1 MSKNFLASKNQDLDN
16 FDKKSKREENA
27 WYLIESIKRSKSNW
41 IKSEFVKNLSL
52 YLDLDFVKQEL
63 IVIYK
68 STNSIELRQT
78 IKALHDGTLD
88 LSEFMKELEENT
100 RLFQEAKLHRKEVEE
115 YVNEYHLSESPLRV
129 SGEIDSQS
137 LGILKLKAQDRARFN
152 N

>member
-41 IKSEFVKNLSL
+41 VKSEFVKNLSL

-88 LSEFMKELEENT
+88 LTEFMIELEENT
-100 RLFQEAKLHRKEVEE
+100 RLLEE
-115 YVNEYHLSESPLRV
+115 SRQYREETEQYINDYHLSEAPLKV
-129 SGEIDSQS
+129 HGDIDSRS
-137 LGILKLKAQDRARFN
+137 LGILKLKAQEKLN
-152 N
+152 LN